1 MIPSGRILPFLPLLA
16 ATDLVFVARR
26 LSSNQGIGLMNQS
39 KSRESP
45 SRKKHRRIR
54 KAQARITKVGPEA
67 TTATAAAKPVPAPAL
82 INPHAAAID
91 VHSDNH
97 VVCVGPDQ
105 VQTFG
110 AYTVDLHAIAEH
122 LKQHGVTTVVL
133 ESTGVYWV
141 PLFELL
147 ESRGFEVS
155 LIEPSQARHC
165 GARPK
170 TDVAD
175 CQWLQRLH
183 TYGLLRPSFRPPE
196 WVLALRG
203 YWRQR
208 QMQVRYAAGHVQHI
222 QKALEQMNVKLT
234 EVAADIMGMTGTRII
249 QAILQGERDAKK
261 LAGLRDP
268 SCKKSAAE
276 YAKALE
282 GTWRP
287 EHLFALKQAFDLYQF
302 HHQQIAECDQ
312 RVAEELAR
320 LPNRAAD
327 KPFQPR
333 PRRCGRKSNDVHF
346 HATEPLFKALGVD
359 LTLIDGIEVNTAL
372 VILAEI
378 GVDVSRFPTE
388 KHFAS
393 WLRLCPQLEQSNQR
407 RKKRSPRRGKSRLA
421 QALRMAAQAVSRTK
435 TPLAMFYHRI
445 KGRLGGK
452 GAITATA
459 HKLAVLVYRLLKYGV
474 EYVRQSLDEYA
485 AKVKAQMERS
495 LRRKAALLG
504 YELVPKTPAAQPS

>member
-1 MIPSGRILPFLPLLA
+1 MS
-16 ATDLVFVARR
+16 
-26 LSSNQGIGLMNQS
+26 QS
-39 KSRESP
+39 KPRQSPGREAP
-45 SRKKHRRIR
+45 RQIGKAKRTVKKVRS
-54 KAQARITKVGPEA
+54 KKTTA
-67 TTATAAAKPVPAPAL
+67 TTAAKPLSAFEVK
-82 INPHAAAID
+82 NPHAAAID

-110 AYTVDLHAIAEH
+110 AYTVDLHALADH

-141 PLFELL
+141 PLLELL
-147 ESRGFEVS
+147 ESRGFEVF
-155 LIEPSQARHC
+155 LIEPSQASHC

-196 WVLALRG
+196 SVLALRG

-208 QMQVRYAAGHVQHI
+208 QMQVRYAASHVQHI

-234 EVAADIMGMTGTRII
+234 EVAADIMGLTGTRII
-249 QAILQGERDAKK
+249 EAILHDVRDAAQ
-261 LAGLRDP
+261 LASLRDP
-268 SCKKSAAE
+268 TCKKSVEE

-287 EHLFALKQAFDLYQF
+287 EHLFALKQAYALYRF
-302 HHQQIAECDQ
+302 HHQQITECDQ
-312 RVAEELAR
+312 RIEKELAR
-320 LPNRAAD
+320 FPNRAAG
-327 KPFQPR
+327 KPFQQR
-333 PRRCGRKSNDVHF
+333 PRRCGRKNNDVRF
-346 HATEPLFKALGVD
+346 NATESLFKAVGVD

-393 WLRLCPQLEQSNQR
+393 WLRLSPQLEESNHR
-407 RKKRSPRRGKSRLA
+407 RKKRSPLRGKNRVA

-435 TPLAMFYHRI
+435 TPLAVFYHRI

-459 HKLAVLVYRLLKYGV
+459 HKLALLVYRLLKYGV
-474 EYVRQSLDEYA
+474 EYVRQSLDDYA
-485 AKVKAQMERS
+485 AKVKEQMERS
-495 LRRKAALLG
+495 LRRKAAQLG
-504 YELVPKTPAAQPS
+504 YELVPKAATAPAT

>member
-1 MIPSGRILPFLPLLA
+1 MS
-16 ATDLVFVARR
+16 
-26 LSSNQGIGLMNQS
+26 QS
-39 KSRESP
+39 KTRKSP
-45 SRKKHRRIR
+45 SRKRHRQIR
-54 KAQARITKVGPEA
+54 KAQGRIRKVGLEA
-67 TTATAAAKPVPAPAL
+67 TAAAAKPVPAPQV
-82 INPHAAAID
+82 IHPHAAAID

-97 VVCVGPDQ
+97 VVCVGPGQ
-105 VQTFG
+105 VRTFG
-110 AYTVDLHAIAEH
+110 AYTIDLHAIVDH
-122 LKQHGVTTVVL
+122 LREHGVTTVVL

-141 PLFELL
+141 ALFELL
-147 ESRGFEVS
+147 ESRGFEVF

-196 WVLALRG
+196 SVLTLRG

-208 QMQVRYAAGHVQHI
+208 QMQVRYAASHVQHI

-234 EVAADIMGMTGTRII
+234 EVAADIMGLTGTRII
-249 QAILQGERDAKK
+249 EAILHGERGAEQ
-261 LAGLRDP
+261 LASLRDP
-268 SCKKSAAE
+268 SCKKSAKE
-276 YAKALE
+276 YAKALV

-287 EHLFALKQAFDLYQF
+287 EHLFALKQAYALYRF
-302 HHQQIAECDQ
+302 HHQQITECDQ
-312 RVAEELAR
+312 CLAEELAR
-320 LPNRAAD
+320 LPNRAAG

-333 PRRCGRKSNDVHF
+333 PRRNGRKNNDVRF
-346 HATEPLFKALGVD
+346 HAAEPLFKALGVD

-372 VILAEI
+372 VIVAEI

-393 WLRLCPQLEQSNQR
+393 WLRLSPQLEESNQT
-407 RKKRSPRRGKSRLA
+407 RKKRSPRRGKNRLA

-435 TPLAMFYHRI
+435 TPLAVFYHRI

-459 HKLAVLVYRLLKYGV
+459 HKLALLVYRLLKYGV

-485 AKVKAQMERS
+485 AKVKEQMERS
-495 LRRKAALLG
+495 LRRKAAQLG
-504 YELVPKTPAAQPS
+504 YDLVPKPAAAQPS

>member
-1 MIPSGRILPFLPLLA
+1 MIPPGKIFPLFPLLA
-16 ATDLVFVARR
+16 ATNLVFLASRP
-26 LSSNQGIGLMNQS
+26 SSNQGTGTMSKCKTCASPSKTS
-39 KSRESP
+39 KSR
-45 SRKKHRRIR
+45 SRQKHRRIR
-54 KAQARITKVGPEA
+54 EAQRKIRKVGVDPS
-67 TTATAAAKPVPAPAL
+67 AAASATPVPAPAVVH
-82 INPHAAAID
+82 PHAAAID

-97 VVCVGPDQ
+97 VVCVGPNQ

-110 AYTVDLHAIAEH
+110 AYTVDLRAIADH
-122 LKQHGVTTVVL
+122 LSQHGVTTVVL

-147 ESRGFEVS
+147 ESRGFEMY

-170 TDVAD
+170 TDVLD

-183 TYGLLRPSFRPPE
+183 TFGLLRPSFRPPE
-196 WVLALRG
+196 SVLALRG

-208 QMQVRYAAGHVQHI
+208 QMQVRYAASHVQHI

-234 EVAADIMGMTGTRII
+234 EVASDIMGATGTRII
-249 QAILQGERDAKK
+249 QAILQGERDAKQ
-261 LAGLRDP
+261 LASLRDAN
-268 SCKKSAAE
+268 CKK
-276 YAKALE
+276 
-282 GTWRP
+282 T
-287 EHLFALKQAFDLYQF
+287 HQAFALYQF
-302 HHQQIAECDQ
+302 HHQQITECDQ

-320 LPNRAAD
+320 LPNSAGD
-327 KPFQPR
+327 KQFQPR
-333 PRRCGRKSNDVHF
+333 PRRCGRKSNDVRF

-393 WLRLCPQLEQSNQR
+393 WLRLCPQLEVSNQT
-407 RKKRSPRRGKSRLA
+407 RKKRSPRRGKNRVAL
-421 QALRMAAQAVSRTK
+421 ALRMAAQAVSRTQ
-435 TPLAMFYHRI
+435 TPLAVFYHRI

-474 EYVRQSLDEYA
+474 EYVRQSLEEYA
-485 AKVKAQMERS
+485 AKVKEQMERS

-504 YELVPKTPAAQPS
+504 YELVPKTPATQTS